1 MALVGGFSQDP
12 NYEEDAKIA
21 DKFFTNCEPP
31 HHDQWTDTTE
41 LLNRFIQKNKVK
53 SI

>member
-21 DKFFTNCEPP
+21 DKFFITAN
-31 HHDQWTDTTE
+31 HHIMINGQTQPC
-41 LLNRFIQKNKVK
+41 F
-53 SI
+53 